1 MAASMP
7 FSVPLQGGLNKS
19 TNSLAL
25 LRTPGVATK
34 LRNFEVSIEGGYR
47 RINGYT
53 LFGGGSSV
61 RPNTTE
67 DIEGLAVYADGAIVI
82 AGNDIFFS
90 QDGTSYLQI
99 NKASV
104 DASGDNFSTFSGRS
118 ELSLT
123 NLDQCEFALFE
134 GTTDYGELVI
144 TDKSGNNKPF
154 LFKMTGTSSV
164 LSSRTF
170 FVSQITISGSKTAK
184 FCTIHDNHLVVSGD
198 TSSPNTIYYS
208 ATNDIDDFS
217 GTGSGAITLED
228 KVVGLKSFRNELF
241 IFCQNSIFKLIN
253 INNSSTVAVVPVT
266 KNVGCVDGQ
275 TIQEIAGDL
284 IFLAPDGFRTVAGT
298 ARIGD
303 VELGTISQAIQPII
317 NKIVAASNTLQF
329 SSVVIRDKSQYR
341 MFYSTSSDTAATS
354 KGIIGTLRPNG
365 FEWSETLGIQ
375 APAITSGFDSN
386 GVEQFYHGDRNGYV
400 YNHDTGNAFNPA
412 GTSTNI
418 EAEYQS
424 PDFDYGDLGTL
435 KTLDYAKIAFT
446 PEGDA
451 QPTLRIRFDYD
462 SLNTPQP
469 ADIVLNSIPE
479 PALFGLAIFNS
490 QKFGASEQPLVRQSL
505 TGSGHSNFF
514 KIFSADTNA
523 PYAINGLYITYRPS
537 GRQ

>member
-1 MAASMP
+1 MSTAQP
-7 FSVPLQGGLNKS
+7 FAVPMEGGLNKS

-25 LRTPGVATK
+25 LRTPGLATK

-47 RINGYT
+47 RINGYS
-53 LFGGGSSV
+53 LFGGGSAA
-61 RPNTTE
+61 RPNTSN
-67 DIEGLAVYADGAIVI
+67 DIEGLSVYADGAVTV
-82 AGNDIFFS
+82 AGDDIFFS
-90 QDGTSYLQI
+90 KDGTSWLQL

-104 DASGDNFSTFSGRS
+104 SASGDNYSTFTGRS

-123 NLDQCEFALFE
+123 SLDQCEFALYE
-134 GTTDYGELVI
+134 GTSDYGELII

-154 LFKMTGTSSV
+154 LFKMTGTGSA
-164 LSSRTF
+164 LSSRTYF
-170 FVSQITISGSKTAK
+170 ASQITIDGSKTAK
-184 FCTIHDNHLVVSGD
+184 FCNIHDKHLVVAGD
-198 TSSPNTIYYS
+198 PSTPNTIYYS
-208 ATNDIDDFS
+208 ATNDIDSFS
-217 GTGSGAITLED
+217 GTGSGSVTLED

-253 INNSSTVAVVPVT
+253 INDSSNIAVVPVT

-317 NKIVAASNTLQF
+317 NNILAAKNTLQF

-341 MFYSTSSDTAATS
+341 MFYSTSSDTSATS
-354 KGIIGTLRPNG
+354 KGIIGTLRPQG
-365 FEWSETLGIQ
+365 FQWSETLGIQ
-375 APAITSGFDSN
+375 APAITSGFASN
-386 GVEQFYHGDRNGYV
+386 GIEKFYHGDRDGYI
-400 YNHDTGNAFNPA
+400 YNHDSGNDFNPA
-412 GTSTNI
+412 GTSTDI

-435 KTLDYAKIAFT
+435 KTLDYVKISFT
-446 PEGDA
+446 PEGDC
-451 QPTLRIRFDYD
+451 QPTLRYKFDYD
-462 SLNTPQP
+462 SNTTPQP
-469 ADIVLNSIPE
+469 VDITLDSIPQ
-479 PALFGLAIFNS
+479 PALFGSAVFNAAT
-490 QKFGASEQPLVRQSL
+490 FGAAQQPLVRQAL

-514 KIFSADTNA
+514 RIFSADKNA
-523 PYAINGLYITYRPS
+523 PYAINGLYINYRPS

>member
-1 MAASMP
+1 VAASLP

-53 LFGGGSSV
+53 VFGGGSAV
-61 RPNTTE
+61 RPNTAE
-67 DIEGLAVYADGAIVI
+67 DIEGLSVYADGVVAV

-123 NLDQCEFALFE
+123 SIDQCEFALFE
-134 GTTDYGELVI
+134 GTSDYGELII

-154 LFKMTGTSSV
+154 LFKMTGTGTA
-164 LSSRTF
+164 LSSRTY
-170 FVSQITISGSKTAK
+170 FVSQITISGSTTAK

-198 TSSPNTIYYS
+198 PSTPNTIYFS
-208 ATNDIDDFS
+208 ATGDIDSFS
-217 GTGSGAITLED
+217 GSGSGSITLED

-241 IFCQNSIFKLIN
+241 IFCQNSIFKLQN
-253 INNSSTVAVVPVT
+253 INNSSTIAVVPVT

-317 NKIVAASNTLQF
+317 NEILNTEDLQF

-341 MFYSTSSDTAATS
+341 MFYSADTQSTAGS

-375 APAITSGFDSN
+375 APAITSGFDSS
-386 GVEQFYHGDRNGYV
+386 GVEKFYHGDRDGHI

-462 SLNTPQP
+462 SLSTPQP
-469 ADIVLNSIPE
+469 ADIVLTEIPE
-479 PALFGLAIFNS
+479 PALFGVASFNS
-490 QKFGASEQPLVRQSL
+490 QKFGASEQPLVRQGL

-523 PYAINGLYITYRPS
+523 PYAINGLYVTYRPS

>member
-53 LFGGGSSV
+53 VFGGGSAV
-61 RPNTTE
+61 RPNTAE
-67 DIEGLAVYADGAIVI
+67 DIEGLSVYADGVVAV

-123 NLDQCEFALFE
+123 SIDQCEFALFE
-134 GTTDYGELVI
+134 GTSDYGELVI

-154 LFKMTGTSSV
+154 LFKMTGTGSA
-164 LSSRTF
+164 LSSRTY

-184 FCTIHDNHLVVSGD
+184 FCTIHDNHLVLAGD
-198 TSSPNTIYYS
+198 PSTPNTIYFS
-208 ATNDIDDFS
+208 ATGDIDSFS
-217 GTGSGAITLED
+217 GSGSGSITLED
-228 KVVGLKSFRNELF
+228 KIVGLKSFRNELF
-241 IFCQNSIFKLIN
+241 IFCQNSIFKLQN
-253 INNSSTVAVVPVT
+253 INNSSTIAVVPVT

-317 NKIVAASNTLQF
+317 NEILNTEDLQF

-341 MFYSTSSDTAATS
+341 MFYSADTQSTAGS

-375 APAITSGFDSN
+375 APAITSGFDSS
-386 GVEQFYHGDRNGYV
+386 GVEKFYHGDRDGHI

-462 SLNTPQP
+462 SLDTPQP
-469 ADIVLNSIPE
+469 ADIVLTEIPE
-479 PALFGLAIFNS
+479 PAIFGSALFGS
-490 QKFGASEQPLVRQSL
+490 QKFGASEQPLVRQGL

-523 PYAINGLYITYRPS
+523 PYAINGLYINYRPS

>member
-1 MAASMP
+1 VAASLP

-47 RINGYT
+47 RINGFT
-53 LFGGGSSV
+53 VFGGGSAV
-61 RPNTTE
+61 RPNTAE
-67 DIEGLAVYADGAIVI
+67 DIEGLSVYADGVVAV

-104 DASGDNFSTFSGRS
+104 SASGDNFSTFSGRS

-123 NLDQCEFALFE
+123 SIDQCEFALFE
-134 GTTDYGELVI
+134 GTSDYGELVI

-154 LFKMTGTSSV
+154 LFKMTGTGTE
-164 LSSRTF
+164 LSSRTY
-170 FVSQITISGSKTAK
+170 FVSQITISGSTTAK
-184 FCTIHDNHLVVSGD
+184 FCTIHDNHLVLAGD
-198 TSSPNTIYYS
+198 PSTPNTIYFS
-208 ATNDIDDFS
+208 STGDIDSF
-217 GTGSGAITLED
+217 TGSGAGSITLED
-228 KVVGLKSFRNELF
+228 KIVGLKSFRNELF
-241 IFCQNSIFKLIN
+241 IFCQNSIFKLQN
-253 INNSSTVAVVPVT
+253 INNASTIAVVPVT

-317 NKIVAASNTLQF
+317 NEILNTTGLQF

-341 MFYSTSSDTAATS
+341 MFYSADTQSTAGS

-375 APAITSGFDSN
+375 APAITSGFDSS
-386 GVEQFYHGDRNGYV
+386 GVEKFYHGDRDGYI
-400 YNHDTGNAFNPA
+400 YNHDTGNSFNPA
-412 GTSTNI
+412 GTATNV

-446 PEGDA
+446 PEGDS
-451 QPTLRIRFDYD
+451 QPTLRVRFDYD
-462 SLNTPQP
+462 SLDTPQP
-469 ADIVLNSIPE
+469 TDIVLTEIPE
-479 PALFGLAIFNS
+479 PAIFGSALFGT

-523 PYAINGLYITYRPS
+523 PYAINGIYVTYRPS